1 MSESMAAANK
11 IFVPSV
17 GPVCHS
23 GSGACVLH
31 LYVVCRAMTTQ
42 KFAPG
47 TASGSVIEMVEFTTS
62 ACVGMLDGVYVL
74 PYSISKCF
82 CRWAEALGLHP
93 SPKSVTITSWNEW
106 GEGTQIEPAIHVI
119 QSEKYMRSP

>member
-1 MSESMAAANK
+1 MAAANK

-47 TASGSVIEMVEFTTS
+47 TASGSVIEMVELTTS
-62 ACVGMLDGVYVL
+62 ACVGMLDGVCVYYHIRFQSASVGGPKLWDFIRLQRVL
-74 PYSISKCF
+74 PSPVGTSGEK
-82 CRWAEALGLHP
+82 A
-93 SPKSVTITSWNEW
+93 PKSNLQFT
-106 GEGTQIEPAIHVI
+106 
-119 QSEKYMRSP
+119 